1 MKTLEEIK
9 QWFVQHKPMLQER
22 YKVKELGIFGSY
34 VRQEQTEASDVDVL
48 VEFSETPSLL
58 KFVNLENYLCDNLGI
73 KVDLVHKS
81 GLKPRIGERILAEV
95 IYL

>member
-9 QWFVQHKPMLQER
+9 QWLVLNKSALQER
-22 YKVKELGIFGSY
+22 YGVKEIGIFGSY

-48 VEFSETPSLL
+48 VEFSEVPGLL
-58 KFVNLENYLCDNLGI
+58 KFIDLENYISDNLGI
-73 KVDLVHKS
+73 KVDLVHKK
-81 GLKPRIGERILAEV
+81 GLKPRIGKRILVEV